1 MYSILRPELLYT
13 NVSADILEHDED
25 YDASEWSYSG
35 KQVYRG
41 ALDRS
46 YTKWNLDVYW
56 LYDDSLQRTGLA
68 EHDMDDPSIVEVLW
82 FRDSPFG
89 TLLQED
95 WITGESL
102 YTLMTPEAYQDASS
116 SNVLLNLHGR
126 LLTPEYIINGIPEA
140 WECTECGTRSFSQF
154 ECKSVKKIEVSSNL
168 FFVDTSLVLYTPPPN
183 SRLTL
188 QHGVCVLHPHRQRQQ
203 EQEQEQTL
211 QPQLPVPVI
220 PQPEAPHL
228 QP

>member
-1 MYSILRPELLYT
+1 MYSVLRPELVYT

-56 LYDDSLQRTGLA
+56 LYDDSLQRIGLA
-68 EHDMDDPSIVEVLW
+68 EHDMDDPSIIEVLW
-82 FRDSPFG
+82 FHDSPFG
-89 TLLQED
+89 TLLQEE
-95 WITGESL
+95 WTTGESL
-102 YTLMTPEAYQDASS
+102 YSLMTPEAYQDASS
-116 SNVLLNLHGR
+116 SNIFLTLHGR

-154 ECKSVKKIEVSSNL
+154 ECKSVKKIEVSSNPL
-168 FFVDTSLVLYTPPPN
+168 FVDSSLILYTPPSN
-183 SRLTL
+183 TRLTL
-188 QHGVCVLHPHRQRQQ
+188 QHGVCVLHPRRQKRQ
-203 EQEQEQTL
+203 EQEQVLTP
-211 QPQLPVPVI
+211 QPPPELPVPQQESP
-220 PQPEAPHL
+220 PQP
-228 QP
+228 

>member
-1 MYSILRPELLYT
+1 MYSILRPDLVYT

-41 ALDRS
+41 AVDRS

-68 EHDMDDPSIVEVLW
+68 EHDMDDPSIFEVLW
-82 FRDSPFG
+82 FRDTPFG

-95 WITGESL
+95 WTAGETL
-102 YTLMTPEAYQDASS
+102 YSLMTPEAYQDASVG
-116 SNVLLNLHGR
+116 NVMLKLHGR
-126 LLTPEYIINGIPEA
+126 LVTPDYVIHGIPEA

-154 ECKSVKKIEVSSNL
+154 ECKSVKKIEVSSNP
-168 FFVDTSLVLYTPPPN
+168 FFVDESLIIYTPSN
-183 SRLTL
+183 TRLTL
-188 QHGVCVLHPHRQRQQ
+188 QHGVCVLLPRQMRQ
-203 EQEQEQTL
+203 EQEQEFPPEL
-211 QPQLPVPVI
+211 QPETLPLQQEP
-220 PQPEAPHL
+220 PQ
-228 QP
+228 Q

>member
-1 MYSILRPELLYT
+1 MYSLLKPDLVYQ

-35 KQVYRG
+35 KQVFRG

-56 LYDDSLQRTGLA
+56 LYDDSLQRVGLA
-68 EHDMDDPSIVEVLW
+68 EHDMDDPSIFEALW
-82 FRDSPFG
+82 FRDTPFG

-95 WITGESL
+95 GWTTGETL
-102 YTLMTPEAYQDASS
+102 YEKMSPEAYQDASNT
-116 SNVLLNLHGR
+116 NVFLKCHGR
-126 LLTPEYIINGIPEA
+126 LVTPEYVVNGIPEA

-154 ECKSVKKIEVSSNL
+154 ECKSVKKIEVSSNS
-168 FFVDTSLVLYTPPPN
+168 FFVDTSLVIYTPPPN

-188 QHGVCVLHPHRQRQQ
+188 EHGVCVLHPHHRQMPA
-203 EQEQEQTL
+203 EVL
-211 QPQLPVPVI
+211 PPDSPVPV
-220 PQPEAPHL
+220 PLPEFPQQPERL
-228 QP
+228 QQ

>member
-1 MYSILRPELLYT
+1 MYSVLRPDLVYT

-41 ALDRS
+41 AVDRS

-68 EHDMDDPSIVEVLW
+68 EHDMDDPSIFEVLW
-82 FRDSPFG
+82 FRDTPFG

-95 WITGESL
+95 WTAGETL
-102 YTLMTPEAYQDASS
+102 YSLMTPEAYQDASVG
-116 SNVLLNLHGR
+116 NVMLKLHGR
-126 LLTPEYIINGIPEA
+126 LVTPDYVIHGIPEA

-154 ECKSVKKIEVSSNL
+154 ECKSVKKIEVSSNP
-168 FFVDTSLVLYTPPPN
+168 FFVDNSLVIYSPPPN

-188 QHGVCVLHPHRQRQQ
+188 EHGVCVLHPHRHRQQ
-203 EQEQEQTL
+203 EEL
-211 QPQLPVPVI
+211 
-220 PQPEAPHL
+220 PQPAL
-228 QP
+228 QQEVLETPQQEVPQHPQQ